1 MATAFEKLHPDIQHA
16 LWEMNWR
23 ELRPLQS
30 DAINAWFEGSADL
43 LLMAHTA
50 AGKTEAAFLP
60 ILSAIAS
67 DHGAGSFR
75 VLYIGPLKALINDQ
89 FRRLDQLCA
98 RAEIPVHRWHGDV
111 DAGRKRK
118 AAQSPSGVLLITPE
132 SLEAMLMLRG
142 REIPRLF
149 ARLEAIVVDELHSF
163 LDGERGRQLSS
174 LLNRLESA
182 KGGARPRRVGLSA
195 TIGGTD
201 AALGWLQ
208 AGASK
213 PAMLIEGEP
222 SSQARLLVKAFV
234 TAEPAKDHGEDEE
247 PEVEHPG
254 LLGIAEHLHAN
265 FRGKTNL
272 VFCNAKNQIE
282 ELADLLQKIA
292 MRKNVPLEFQVH
304 HGSLSREIRMDVEKA
319 LQSGKPCTALC
330 SSTLELGIDVGHCDA
345 VGQVS
350 PPHSVSSLRQ
360 RLGRSGRRDGSV
372 PTMWLYLPMKEPRR
386 NAPVSDRLY
395 FPLLRAVAEIELMLE
410 KWVEPPFEN
419 PFDLSTLTQQVLSII
434 RQSGGMT
441 AADLHRMV
449 IRAPVFNQVSPALFA
464 DLLRDL
470 AAVDLIEQTTGGDLI
485 LGLEGEHLTANYE
498 FYAAFETQEE
508 WDVTWKQRTI
518 GSLAPAPGYQ
528 PGSCMLLAGKRWMIR
543 DLDQK
548 RKVILVEPAAKKL
561 PLIFPG
567 WSGHVHRRIRQK
579 MIEVLS
585 GNTLPG
591 YLDASAQERLQHARA
606 FAKDTGIANWA
617 WVRDGLQMLLVNG
630 GGSRENQLLATY
642 LTLNG
647 IAARAWPAHSFEL
660 GLVLDSECS
669 PADVN
674 KQLRSFAATP
684 PDLVSMCESKFKNEV
699 PPVGK
704 HAHFLGR
711 TLRAKCFSAANFDLH
726 GALTILSDQ
735 SRDS

>member
-1 MATAFEKLHPDIQHA
+1 MATAFDKLHPDIQHS
-16 LWEMNWR
+16 LWDMNWR

-30 DAINAWFEGSADL
+30 DAINAWFDGPADL

-60 ILSAIAS
+60 ILSVIAS

-75 VLYIGPLKALINDQ
+75 VLYVGPLKALINDQ
-89 FRRLDQLCA
+89 FRRLDQLCE

-111 DAGRKRK
+111 DAGKKRK
-118 AAQSPSGVLLITPE
+118 AAETPSGVLLITPE

-149 ARLEAIVVDELHSF
+149 ARLEAVVVDELHSF

-182 KGGARPRRVGLSA
+182 KGGTRPRRVGLSA
-195 TIGGTD
+195 TIGGTE
-201 AALGWLQ
+201 AALSWLQ
-208 AGASK
+208 AGAGT
-213 PAMLIEGEP
+213 AARLIEGEP
-222 SSQARLLVKAFV
+222 SSQFRLLVKAFV
-234 TAEPAKDHGEDEE
+234 TAEPVKNSDEDEE
-247 PEVEHPG
+247 PEVEHSG

-282 ELADLLQKIA
+282 ELADLLQSIA
-292 MRKNVPLEFQVH
+292 KRKNVPLEFQVH

-345 VGQVS
+345 VGQVN

-360 RLGRSGRRDGSV
+360 RLGRSGRREGSV
-372 PTMWLYLPMKEPRR
+372 PTMWLYLPLKEPSP
-386 NAPVSDRLY
+386 NASASDKLY

-419 PFDLSTLTQQVLSII
+419 RFDSSTLIQQVLSTI
-434 RQSGGMT
+434 RQTGGMN

-449 IRAPVFNQVSPALFA
+449 TRAPSFNHVTPVLFA

-470 AAVDLIEQTTGGDLI
+470 AASDLIEQTTAGDLI
-485 LGLEGEHLTANYE
+485 LGLEGEHITANYE
-498 FYAAFETQEE
+498 FYAAFDAQEE
-508 WDVTWKQRTI
+508 WDVTWKQHTI
-518 GSLAPAPGYQ
+518 GSLVPAPGYQ
-528 PGSCMLLAGKRWMIR
+528 PGSCMLLAGKRWVIR

-548 RKVILVEPAAKKL
+548 RKVIVVEPAARKL

-579 MIEVLS
+579 MIEVLH
-585 GNTLPG
+585 GKTLPD
-591 YLDASAQERLQHARA
+591 YLDASAHERLQNARA

-617 WVRDGLQMLLVNG
+617 WVRDGSQMLLVNC

-642 LTLNG
+642 MAVNG
-647 IAARAWPAHSFEL
+647 IATRAWPAHSFEL
-660 GLVLDSECS
+660 GLVFDGAATAAE
-669 PADVN
+669 VN
-674 KQLRSFAATP
+674 KLLRAFSAAPPDSASLCERSFKE
-684 PDLVSMCESKFKNEV
+684 DV

-704 HAHFLGR
+704 HGHYLGR
-711 TLRAKCFSAANFDLH
+711 TLRAKSFSAANFDLE
-726 GALTILSDQ
+726 GARSILSDLPA
-735 SRDS
+735 DP